1 MRYLRIVFLA
11 VVAVG
16 LVTVAL
22 ANRGP
27 VTLHL
32 LPEALAGF
40 AGLSWQITVP
50 LFLVIFAGIIAG
62 ILIGFIWE
70 YFREHKLR
78 AEGKR
83 ARKAAVNLAREVQDL
98 KTSAKPGDDVLAL
111 LEDAR

>member
-22 ANRGP
+22 ANR
-27 VTLHL
+27 
-32 LPEALAGF
+32 
-40 AGLSWQITVP
+40 
-50 LFLVIFAGIIAG
+50 IIAG